1 MGTWYWRGYVLAA
14 VWLVWYRYMQAKK
27 RKQEFAGVVGGME
40 WPLNIVFRPGNSED
54 NAVAWRG

>member
-1 MGTWYWRGYVLAA
+1 MVYVLAV
-14 VWLVWYRYMQAKK
+14 VWSVWYIQAKGAK
-27 RKQEFAGVVGGME
+27 AGVCWVVGGME